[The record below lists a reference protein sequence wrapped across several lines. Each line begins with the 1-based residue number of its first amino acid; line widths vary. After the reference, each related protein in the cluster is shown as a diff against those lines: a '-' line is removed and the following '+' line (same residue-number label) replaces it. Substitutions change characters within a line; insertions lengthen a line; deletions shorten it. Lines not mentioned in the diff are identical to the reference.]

1 MAPHVVSCTPVG
13 AWLRGAWLEEL
24 GAVPLCLPV
33 RCEGLRPHS
42 LLIIPLSSTFP
53 ERRSLPVDS
62 LPNGIGIESGQVS
75 LQEELGVAT
84 RVEGSWSSAP
94 VRRKQSCHS
103 YSVSVFAGVGRRAPT
118 EVVGE
123 CESAP
128 ALRPALRAVLGHGD
142 PAWSRFT
149 ETWKSPGRCR
159 DANRTQ
165 PQPRVCASKG
175 SEKINVSP
183 SEICRVALRA
193 SNSCENRAG

>member
-1 MAPHVVSCTPVG
+1 MPA
-13 AWLRGAWLEEL
+13 
-24 GAVPLCLPV
+24 GAVRGSSPSLS
-33 RCEGLRPHS
+33 PHH
-42 LLIIPLSSTFP
+42 SSEQHFP
-53 ERRSLPVDS
+53 ERRSPPVDS
-62 LPNGIGIESGQVS
+62 LPNGIESGRVS

-103 YSVSVFAGVGRRAPT
+103 YSVSVFVGVGRRAPT

-159 DANRTQ
+159 DANWTQ